1 MADSNENTA
10 DEILEQKRLPGNK
23 SALLN
28 PLIPKSDQHLISPHN
43 ITLESNIKV
52 IRS

>member
-1 MADSNENTA
+1 MADSKENTA
-10 DEILEQKRLPGNK
+10 DEILEQKRLSKN
-23 SALLN
+23 ALLN
-28 PLIPKSDQHLISPHN
+28 HLIPKSDQHLISPHN